1 MKKNYLLSQDEV
13 DAINNMIDY
22 VYSEQI
28 EYIKKM
34 QLLVPNSVI
43 EILKSYANNLLTIQ
57 RIFDKD

>member
-1 MKKNYLLSQDEV
+1 MKKNYLLTKNEV
-13 DAINNMIDY
+13 QTINNMIDY
-22 VYSEQI
+22 VYAEQI